1 VGLNDKSWLIQAT
14 WLPHTEMLHIVER
27 YHRPDLAHLNI
38 DVTIEDP
45 GTFIKPVERH
55 VSWLFTPGEEVLEA
69 VCNENNKFLDY
80 AGLK

>member
-1 VGLNDKSWLIQAT
+1 
-14 WLPHTEMLHIVER
+14 MLHIVER
-27 YHRPDLAHLNI
+27 YRRPDLAHLNI

-55 VSWLFTPGEEVLEA
+55 VMWQLAPGEELMEA
-69 VCNENNKFLDY
+69 VCAENNRFEEN